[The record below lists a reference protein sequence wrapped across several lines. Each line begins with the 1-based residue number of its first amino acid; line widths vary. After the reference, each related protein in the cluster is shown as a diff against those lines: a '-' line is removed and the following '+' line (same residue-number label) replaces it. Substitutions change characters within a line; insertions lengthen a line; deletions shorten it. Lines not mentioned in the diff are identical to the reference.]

1 MNLCIF
7 EGTIINDLNITSIKS
22 KNGENIESLNLQLA
36 IYRQGKGENKIYDY
50 VTINAYG
57 NDAKFINN
65 YYKKQDNILVRTK
78 VKTTKN
84 EEGKWYS
91 NYILIEV
98 FPTEKLIKNEINE
111 EDIENISNEENA

>member
-111 EDIENISNEENA
+111 EGIENISNEENA